1 MRLHCSNLSCH
12 KGTRLGETMLN
23 TNDTSHANQNFHESF
38 ARILKSINR
47 RLQRN
52 AIPLGLSALAAVSLA
67 QSGCSSS
74 FRNLANELN
83 NNLLVEYRDAVWSR
97 RAYNLRYGN
106 CDRPFSNHYR
116 DGFCAGYMDV
126 CNGGDGYVPALPP
139 PEYRGLEYQ
148 SAEGAK
154 CVNTWFEGYPSG
166 VAAAKQD
173 KTGDYKDMFI
183 SKMINSAVTQ
193 DNAKHMLPGD
203 VPIVKP
209 KGSLDSSN
217 TSMGVSRE
225 APPAP
230 EVTQASDPS
239 LATTTATQLS
249 LSGPAPSNSQ
259 AYANAVSVMESLV
272 PNTSAFEEVR
282 PALPP
287 IVKAPSVRNQQP
299 VQTAS
304 ARPSDGSP
312 KPLPMPRQA
321 NGSVISNQYI
331 R

>member
-1 MRLHCSNLSCH
+1 
-12 KGTRLGETMLN
+12 MLK
-23 TNDTSHANQNFHESF
+23 TNHASQANQNLHESF

-47 RLQRN
+47 RLKRN
-52 AIPLGLSALAAVSLA
+52 ALPLGLSALAAVSMA

-74 FRNLANELN
+74 FRNLANEMN
-83 NNLLVEYRDAVWSR
+83 NNILVEYRDAVWSR

-116 DGFCAGYMDV
+116 DGFCAGYNDV

-193 DNAKHMLPGD
+193 DKAKHQLPGD
-203 VPIVKP
+203 VPIIKP
-209 KGSLDSSN
+209 RVGSDASTG
-217 TSMGVSRE
+217 TSHE
-225 APPAP
+225 APPVP
-230 EVTQASDPS
+230 EVTQAYGAPP
-239 LATTTATQLS
+239 AFNQPAELS
-249 LSGPAPSNSQ
+249 LTGPATSNDQ
-259 AYANAVSVMESLV
+259 AYANAVSVMESLA
-272 PNTSAFEEVR
+272 PSASTFEEVR

-287 IVKAPSVRNQQP
+287 IVKAPSVRNEAPSQI
-299 VQTAS
+299 TS
-304 ARPSDGSP
+304 ARPSEASP
-312 KPLPMPRQA
+312 QPLPMPRQA
-321 NGSVISNQYI
+321 NASVLTNQYI

>member
-12 KGTRLGETMLN
+12 KGTRLGEPMLK
-23 TNDTSHANQNFHESF
+23 TNDASHANQNFHESF

-173 KTGDYKDMFI
+173 RTGDYKDMFI

-209 KGSLDSSN
+209 KVGPDASN
-217 TSMGVSRE
+217 ASTGMSRE

-230 EVTQASDPS
+230 EVSQAYEPS
-239 LATTTATQLS
+239 PTVANTTELS
-249 LSGPAPSNSQ
+249 LSGPESSTSQ
-259 AYANAVSVMESLV
+259 PYANAISVMESLA
-272 PNTSAFEEVR
+272 PNSSAYEEVR

-287 IVKAPSVRNQQP
+287 IVKASSVRSEQS
-299 VQTAS
+299 VQITS
-304 ARPSDGSP
+304 ARPSERSP
-312 KPLPMPRQA
+312 QPLPMPRQA
-321 NGSVISNQYI
+321 DGSVMSNQYI

>member
-1 MRLHCSNLSCH
+1 
-12 KGTRLGETMLN
+12 MLK
-23 TNDTSHANQNFHESF
+23 TNHACQVNQNFTEPL

-47 RLQRN
+47 RLKRN
-52 AIPLGLSALAAVSLA
+52 ALPLGLSALAAVSLA
-67 QSGCSSS
+67 QAGCNSNVRSLT
-74 FRNLANELN
+74 NDLN
-83 NNLLVEYRDAVWSR
+83 NNILIGYRDAVWSR

-106 CDRPFSNHYR
+106 CDRPFSSHFR
-116 DGFCAGYMDV
+116 DGFCAGYMDIS
-126 CNGGDGYVPALPP
+126 NGGDGYVPALPP

-193 DNAKHMLPGD
+193 DNAKHSLPSD
-203 VPIVKP
+203 VPIIKP
-209 KGSLDSSN
+209 RVGLDVSN
-217 TSMGVSRE
+217 ESTGTGRQ

-230 EVTQASDPS
+230 EVTRAYNSASSVVSGTD
-239 LATTTATQLS
+239 LS
-249 LSGPAPSNSQ
+249 LTGPAATSSQAYANEQ
-259 AYANAVSVMESLV
+259 AYANAVSVVESLSPDTV
-272 PNTSAFEEVR
+272 TMEEVR

-287 IVKAPSVRNQQP
+287 IVKAPSVRHQKPTQF
-299 VQTAS
+299 TS
-304 ARPSDGSP
+304 ARPSEATP
-312 KPLPMPRQA
+312 QPLPMPRQA
-321 NGSVISNQYI
+321 DASVISNQYS

>member
-1 MRLHCSNLSCH
+1 MRLHCSILSYR
-12 KGTRLGETMLN
+12 KGTRSGETMLK
-23 TNDTSHANQNFHESF
+23 TNHASQTNQKFHESL

-74 FRNLANELN
+74 FRNLANDLN

-116 DGFCAGYMDV
+116 EGFCAGYMDV

-139 PEYRGLEYQ
+139 PEYRGFEYQ

-209 KGSLDSSN
+209 KIGSDAVN
-217 TSMGVSRE
+217 GSMGTSRE

-230 EVTQASDPS
+230 EVTQAYDASPAAAD
-239 LATTTATQLS
+239 ATELS
-249 LSGPAPSNSQ
+249 LTGPATSNAT
-259 AYANAVSVMESLV
+259 AYANAISVMESLA
-272 PNTSAFEEVR
+272 PNASALTELR

-287 IVKAPSVRNQQP
+287 IVRAPSVQNQQP
-299 VQTAS
+299 VHTAS
-304 ARPSDGSP
+304 ARPSEGSP
-312 KPLPMPRQA
+312 QPLPMPRQA
-321 NGSVISNQYI
+321 NAAVISNQYI

>member
-1 MRLHCSNLSCH
+1 
-12 KGTRLGETMLN
+12 MLKL
-23 TNDTSHANQNFHESF
+23 TDASKANPTVRESF
-38 ARILKSINR
+38 ARALHSIR
-47 RLQRN
+47 HRIQRN
-52 AIPLGLSALAAVSLA
+52 ALPLGLSAMAVVTLA

-74 FRNLANELN
+74 FRNLTNDLN
-83 NNLLVEYRDAVWSR
+83 NNLLIEYRDAIWSR

-139 PEYRGLEYQ
+139 SEYRGYEYQ

-154 CVNTWFEGYPSG
+154 CVNTWFEGYPAG

-173 KTGDYKDMFI
+173 KTGDFKDMFI

-193 DNAKHMLPGD
+193 DNAKHQLPGD
-203 VPIVKP
+203 VPIIKS
-209 KGSLDSSN
+209 KDRTGSTGRSADTNL
-217 TSMGVSRE
+217 E

-230 EVTQASDPS
+230 DVAHAYQASPANQPGS
-239 LATTTATQLS
+239 ELS
-249 LSGPAPSNSQ
+249 LTGPASSNEGTFED
-259 AYANAVSVMESLV
+259 AMSVMEPVASSD
-272 PNTSAFEEVR
+272 SATRGIR

-287 IVKAPSVRNQQP
+287 IVKSRSSQTQQP
-299 VQTAS
+299 AQFTV

-312 KPLPMPRQA
+312 QPLPMARQA
-321 NGSVISNQYI
+321 NASVISNQYV